1 MLFRS
6 VIWMF
11 LFLNTARLA
20 GQIPQF
26 RQELINEVKGTP
38 LLSLGDMAQDDR
50 GFIWIGGLYSLCKY
64 DGTDMEVFTNRPD
77 DTTSIA
83 PGPYVLVIKG
93 KNECM
98 WVGSNTNG
106 LIRFDLRTEKARNFI
121 SDPAKPS
128 ALTGNEIAGLYETP
142 EGGLWVGTNK
152 LALHYLP
159 PGASEF
165 QRFRPPLPPGVAD
178 YSEAGLIGEIVPDPT
193 NPDWLWLGS
202 RNGVYRF
209 DCNTHEFRLFPFA
222 TSVNYWYRSYNIQLY
237 LDASGQVW
245 AGSFSTGL
253 MRLNQATGQWQ
264 VWKKTN
270 DKSALINA
278 NTVFDIVPFDDH
290 QLLVSTA
297 IDGIWLADFKTG
309 TVEYTDIAP
318 KQPNG
323 LPANLFFA
331 RQAANGDFW
340 FGTGNGLVRLTHKTP
355 ALNWRYFPN
364 LNPQLRRNNWQRAYA
379 LSPDKSLLC
388 MGTLR
393 GDGLLL
399 YDWRNKHLEAI
410 PYRKPLKHDETD
422 VLMDAL
428 VFDPSGRLWIGTEDG
443 LLCMQQPVESALQ
456 NHAVMEPVNPIT
468 PVLGNAHVTA
478 LLVAS
483 ETLWIGTKGRGLFR
497 MHLGTRVQEAV
508 KPGAGLSGN
517 SNINCLL
524 ADAAGQIWV
533 GHDGGLTVLNGKTEP
548 KGYFQH
554 ASGARSGLS
563 WSQVTDLELD
573 GAGHLWIATLGGG
586 LNRLRHA
593 DPDHP
598 QFDHFFN
605 NDVPGGNVVY
615 EFVLAENGQ
624 LWLGTQSGHA
634 LLDTATRQFVNYDH
648 RDGLFAK
655 IGAMIRLPDGYI
667 VSGGNAGFH
676 IFHPDS
682 LRKSDTQPVVYFKRF
697 KVFDQEIDLPSQI
710 DRLPALT
717 LDFDQNYFSFEL
729 GALNFG
735 EKERTQFAYWLEGFD
750 PGWVSSGS
758 RDYVSYTN
766 LPAGKYRFRVKA
778 ANKHGVWSAQ
788 EKVIEIV
795 ILPPW
800 WRSWWF
806 RLLAVMVLAGFAWAL
821 YKAWQQRRRV
831 LEAQR
836 VVEYF
841 NKADYR
847 NASVHD
853 ILWDV
858 IHNCIAR
865 LQLEDCVIYLLDESG
880 ENLVQEAASGA
891 KNPRPFEILNPI
903 IIPLGKGIVGA
914 VALKKQAELISD
926 TRLDPRYIVDD
937 QPRLSELAV
946 PIVHENRVIGVI
958 DSEHS
963 RKGFFKKFH
972 LKVLQTVAALSAEKI
987 VKARAEAIVK
997 EKERQLHELNR
1008 NLAESQLTA
1017 LRAQMNPH
1025 FLFNCLNSINW
1036 YIVKNQP
1043 KEASRYLTKFSRLIR
1058 LILEYSKNRE
1068 ITLSQELDTLR
1079 LYIEME
1085 AMRFEHHFEFDIS
1098 IAPDLDPED
1107 IAIPPLILQ
1116 PYVENA
1122 IWHGLMQKNGP
1133 GKLCVEIFSEKNLLV
1148 CVIEDDGIGREA
1160 AAEIKGQAVRPRE
1173 LHGMN
1178 ITEARLAMLKGKSSA
1193 ITPVHIHDLLDA
1205 SGHAAGTRVEIRLPI

>member
-1 MLFRS
+1 MPFRFAILS
-6 VIWMF
+6 LLLLIV
-11 LFLNTARLA
+11 ARLP
-20 GQIPQF
+20 GQTPQF
-26 RQELINEVKGTP
+26 RQEIIDAVKGIP
-38 LLSLGDMAQDDR
+38 LLSLGDMAQDNR
-50 GFIWIGGLYSLCKY
+50 GFLWIGGLYSLCKY
-64 DGTDMEVFTNRPD
+64 DGTDMEVFTNHPD
-77 DTTSIA
+77 DSSSIA

-93 KNECM
+93 KNECL

-106 LIRFDLRTEKARNFI
+106 LIRFDLRTEKARNFL
-121 SDPAKPS
+121 SDPANPA
-128 ALTGNEIAGLYETP
+128 ALAGNEISGLYETP
-142 EGGLWVGTNK
+142 EGGLWVGTNRF
-152 LALHYLP
+152 ALHYLP
-159 PGASEF
+159 PGASKF
-165 QRFRPPLPPGVAD
+165 QRFMPPLPPGIND
-178 YSEAGLIGEIVPDPT
+178 YSEAGLLGEIVPDPVH
-193 NPDWLWLGS
+193 PDRLWVGA
-202 RNGVYRF
+202 RNGVYLF
-209 DCNTHEFRLFPFA
+209 DCHTHAFRLFPFEK
-222 TSVNYWYRSYNIQLY
+222 SVNYWYRSYNVQLHP
-237 LDASGQVW
+237 DADGQVW
-245 AGSFSTGL
+245 AGSFGTGL
-253 MRLNQATGQWQ
+253 KCLHPDTGQWQ
-264 VWKKTN
+264 EWKKSGDN
-270 DKSALINA
+270 PAQINS

-290 QLLVSTA
+290 RLLVTTA
-297 IDGIWLADFKTG
+297 IDGIWLADFKTR
-309 TVEYTDIAP
+309 TMEYPGISP

-323 LPANLFFA
+323 QPANLSFA
-331 RQAANGDFW
+331 RKVANGDFW
-340 FGTGNGLVRLTHKTP
+340 FGTGNGLVRLSSRVP

-364 LNPQLRRNNWQRAYA
+364 LNPKLERNNWQRAYA
-379 LSPDKSLLC
+379 LSPDRNLLC
-388 MGTLR
+388 IGTLR

-399 YDWRNKHLEAI
+399 YDWKTNRLGAI
-410 PYRKPLKHDETD
+410 SYHRPLKTGQTD
-422 VLMDAL
+422 VFMDAL
-428 VFDPSGRLWIGTEDG
+428 AFDANGRLWIGTEDG
-443 LLCMQQPVESALQ
+443 LLWMQQPVETALK
-456 NHAVMEPVNPIT
+456 NNAGIEPVNPLN
-468 PVLGNAHVTA
+468 PVVGNAHVTA
-478 LLVAS
+478 LLVAG
-483 ETLWIGTKGRGLFR
+483 ETLYIGTKGRGLFR
-497 MHLGTRVQEAV
+497 MNLNTRVQEPV
-508 KPGAGLSGN
+508 QPNAGLTGT

-524 ADAAGQIWV
+524 ADASGKIWV
-533 GHDGGLTVLNGKTEP
+533 GHDGGLTVFDGKTGLY
-548 KGYFQH
+548 KYFQH
-554 ASGARSGLS
+554 ASGLKAGLS
-563 WSQVTDLELD
+563 WNQVTDLDLD
-573 GAGHLWIATLGGG
+573 VAGHLWISTLGGG
-586 LNRLRHA
+586 MNRLRHA

-598 QFDHFFN
+598 QFDHYFN

-655 IGAMIRLPDGYI
+655 IGSMIRLPDGRI

-682 LRKSDTQPVVYFKRF
+682 LRKSDTPPVVYFKRF
-697 KVFDQEIDLPSQI
+697 KIFDKQIDLPGQI
-710 DRLPALT
+710 DHIPELRL
-717 LDFDQNYFSFEL
+717 DYDQNYFSFEL

-735 EKERTQFAYWLEGFD
+735 DQERTQFAYWLEGFD

-778 ANKHGVWSAQ
+778 ANKHGMWSVQ

-806 RLLAVMVLAGFAWAL
+806 RLLSVFVLAALAWVL

-865 LQLEDCVIYLLDESG
+865 LELEDCVIYLLDETG

-903 IIPLGKGIVGA
+903 VIPLGKGIVGS
-914 VALKKQAELISD
+914 VALKKQAQLITD

-1068 ITLSQELDTLR
+1068 ISLSQELDTLR

-1107 IAIPPLILQ
+1107 IDIPPLILQ

-1133 GKLCVEIFSEKNLLV
+1133 GKLCVEIFAEKNLLV

-1160 AAEIKGQAVRPRE
+1160 AAEIIGQAVRPRE
-1173 LHGMN
+1173 LHGMSM
-1178 ITEARLAMLKGKSSA
+1178 TEARLAMLNGNSSA
-1193 ITPVHIHDLLDA
+1193 VVPVRIVDLLDA
-1205 SGHAAGTRVEIRLPI
+1205 TGRAAGTRVEIRLPI